1 MLFDGFSYLT
11 RSDWRKRWYRRLS
24 YNEIVT
30 TPLMRYY
37 RTIQS
42 QYLTKSYCGK
52 RWYQQPSYITLDSAR
67 LGKGDVGRRLFDCI
81 CNAGTTSRYD
91 TIRYNEADSVS
102 RMVCPLFGGMCR
114 SSYMASR
121 AVLGLHMHSMCNMSR
136 RGVSC
141 RDYYLTYNAS
151 NIHLRNRTSSTSS
164 QQSSSILIRHIILD
178 LFLPHGF
185 SIQVAVTLSLRYEY
199 ELSMGS
205 VIT

>member
-30 TPLMRYY
+30 TPVMRYY

-81 CNAGTTSRYD
+81 CNAGTTSRYE

-136 RGVSC
+136 RGVLC

-151 NIHLRNRTSSTSS
+151 NIHLRHRASSTSS
-164 QQSSSILIRHIILD
+164 QQRATSSFDISYWSC
-178 LFLPHGF
+178 FCPMGF
-185 SIQVAVTLSLRYEY
+185 QFRWRRPSHFAAST
-199 ELSMGS
+199 GS
-205 VIT
+205 VLGQ